1 VAAPNGRIEAI
12 AAFVRENPG
21 KKSAEIFAALAEGKQ
36 LHSSLSV
43 AMKRQLVFA
52 SGPPA
57 NRLYYP
63 DAYSAMGNDDRLHR
77 EYAAQVKANE
87 KAKKARHRK
96 TQNERRKAE
105 RVARA
110 PAPKPAPKPLTA
122 PAVSV
127 DGMTLAPG
135 CKITK
140 AAPFVD
146 YRYAPDTGFKG
157 QITQDWW
164 ERRFVESHKERT

>member
-1 VAAPNGRIEAI
+1 MAAPNGMIEAI
-12 AAFVRENPG
+12 AQFVRQNPG
-21 KKSAEIFAALAEGKQ
+21 CKSAEIFAALSKGVDR
-36 LHSSLSV
+36 HSSLSV
-43 AMKRQLVFA
+43 CIKRGRIFHA
-52 SGPPA
+52 GPPA
-57 NRLYYP
+57 NRRYYP
-63 DAYSAMGNDDRLHR
+63 DED
-77 EYAAQVKANE
+77 AAKAQNE
-87 KAKKARHRK
+87 ALVVELAEAVAVSQKAKRERHNAAMR
-96 TQNERRKAE
+96 QRRKAE

-140 AAPFVD
+140 ATPFVD
-146 YRYAPDTGFKG
+146 RRYAPDAGFRG

-164 ERRFVESHKERT
+164 ERRFIKLAPER